1 MSTHDEPE
9 RYLSKRQ
16 FADRIG
22 ASDPTL
28 SGYKLP
34 PPNVTI
40 GPVNDDGTIP
50 RGTVQGWT
58 EERIDEW
65 QRSRPGRGART
76 DLNPFGDEALQDKV
90 ARFKQRRKDG
100 LAPDNRTF
108 KD

>member
-1 MSTHDEPE
+1 MPTREPI

-16 FADRIG
+16 FAERIG
-22 ASDPTL
+22 AGDVTL

-40 GPVNDDGTIP
+40 GPVNADGTLP
-50 RGTVQGWT
+50 RGSVQGWT
-58 EERIDEW
+58 EDRIDEW
-65 QRSRPGRGART
+65 RANRPGRGART
-76 DLNPFGDEALQDKV
+76 DLNPFGDEAHQGKV

-100 LAPDNRTF
+100 LAPDNRTI